1 MAGAPVPWSIR
12 LGNPN
17 DCERAAKSLSVNGFC
32 VLRGPVVAPAALT
45 RCAKAVWERL
55 DQLMQAAFR
64 RGLDIDKG
72 ALRFNE
78 LMKRPGP
85 RYDLRL
91 PLGGATK
98 HVPFDTASVPD
109 ADSWTSIL
117 PLIDA
122 VVQSILPMMALPVSR
137 QRVKQWSAAVA
148 GCVVAMPGAPRQP
161 SHVDGEHLGLVN
173 CFVPLV
179 QVTARNGPT
188 EICPGS
194 HQHPVEFLGD
204 DGHAPL
210 VGGVAPDL
218 EPGDIL
224 LFHYRVVHR
233 GLGNQAEAARPVLY
247 FTYGAA
253 GETDTR
259 NFPTDQPLL

>member
-1 MAGAPVPWSIR
+1 MRADAAKVLELTCVSAYRVQEHTSLGQRACIPIMAGASVPWNIR

-17 DCERAAKSLSVNGFC
+17 DCERAAASLSINGFC

-45 RCAKAVWERL
+45 RCAKAVWARL

-72 ALRFNE
+72 GLQFNE

-91 PLGGATK
+91 PLGGVTE
-98 HVPFDTASVPD
+98 HVPFGTASVQD
-109 ADSWTSIL
+109 ADSWLGIL
-117 PLIDA
+117 PLIDQ
-122 VVQSILPMMALPVSR
+122 VVQSILPLMTLPVSS
-137 QRVKQWSAAVA
+137 QRIKQWSTAVA
-148 GCVVAMPGAPRQP
+148 GCVIALPGAPNQP
-161 SHVDGEHLGLVN
+161 SHMDGEHLGLVN

-179 QVTARNGPT
+179 QVTAMNGPT

-194 HQHPVEFLGD
+194 HQRPADFLGTD
-204 DGHAPL
+204 RTAPIA
-210 VGGVAPDL
+210 GGVAPDL

-224 LFHYRVVHR
+224 LFH
-233 GLGNQAEAARPVLY
+233 
-247 FTYGAA
+247 
-253 GETDTR
+253 
-259 NFPTDQPLL
+259 